1 MGFCEVGINK
11 NYTHLMPQTLQ
22 IDTLNIHY
30 PVATGAVRR
39 PGRDVSEDGHAVKH
53 LSLDLAAGDI
63 ACLLGPSGCGKSSL
77 LRAIAG
83 FVVPSTGR
91 ILLNQRVLSD
101 ATAFVAPESRGIG
114 MVFQDYA
121 LFPHLTVLD
130 NVLFGL
136 ASGRPK
142 QANAEQKCRAHAML
156 DLVGLAGF
164 EARFP
169 HELSGGQAQRVA
181 LARALAPSPGLVLLD
196 EPFSSL
202 DHSLRVRLAR
212 EVREILK
219 KAGTTAIVVTH
230 DQTEAFAMADQL
242 GVMFD
247 GRLVQWANPYMV
259 YHEPC
264 NTEVA
269 KFIGDGALI
278 SGTQRHH
285 SVDTPLGT
293 LSLAP
298 CCCNETTP
306 ERAVNVLLRPD
317 DVVHDDHSSLQAKVI
332 AKTFRGADFLYTLEL
347 SNGERVL
354 SLVPSHHD
362 HPLDHPI
369 GIRLEADH
377 VVTFAATEKPSAFEG
392 EAPRDR
398 TA

>member
-1 MGFCEVGINK
+1 MRMTIEAVMNK
-11 NYTHLMPQTLQ
+11 NYTQFMAQTLQ
-22 IDTLNIHY
+22 IDTLNVHY
-30 PVATGAVRR
+30 ADGPSAGPGSHAVR
-39 PGRDVSEDGHAVKH
+39 H

-91 ILLNQRVLSD
+91 VLLNQRVLSD
-101 ATAFVAPESRGIG
+101 ANQFLPPESRGIG

-121 LFPHLTVLD
+121 LFPHLTVYE

-136 ASGRPK
+136 SAGKPK
-142 QANAEQKCRAHAML
+142 QAGSEQRCRAEAL
-156 DLVGLAGF
+156 LALVGL
-164 EARFP
+164 EAYQQRYP
-169 HELSGGQAQRVA
+169 QELSGGQAQRVA
-181 LARALAPSPGLVLLD
+181 LARALAPSPGLILLD
-196 EPFSSL
+196 EPFSNL

-247 GRLVQWANPYMV
+247 GRLVQWDKPYVV
-259 YHEPC
+259 YHEPSDAQ
-264 NTEVA
+264 VA
-269 KFIGDGALI
+269 KFIGDGAFV
-278 SGTQRHH
+278 SGIQRFH

-293 LSLAP
+293 LALAP
-298 CCCNETTP
+298 CCCNESTP
-306 ERAVNVLLRPD
+306 EKAVNVLLRPD
-317 DVVHDDHSSLQAKVI
+317 DVVHDDHSPLQAKVV

-362 HPLDHPI
+362 HPLDQPI

-398 TA
+398 AA